1 MSSPVGR
8 EAWIAPAKINLWLAI
23 LRRRDDGY
31 HEIDTGLQAI
41 DLADTLIFEP
51 APAGLE
57 LDCRVDGDW
66 TNAVPPGEENLA
78 ARAARLL
85 AERTGHALRLRLTV
99 AKAIPPAAGLGG
111 GSSDAAAVLVALA
124 RRFAV
129 PDPGHTLHALA
140 AELGA
145 DVPFFL
151 VGGTQRARG
160 IGDRL
165 EPIDSPAE
173 RWGILVWPGVFVDT
187 AWAYHA
193 WDEMRASGTCASPAR
208 PATNDFQPIVFD
220 RYSAVRRAAEVLAS
234 GAAAVVALSG
244 SGAAV
249 YALYA
254 DEPARD
260 GELERVRGEVTA
272 ISPEA
277 RTWAFTT
284 IDHGVRPAEG
294 WACQGSGSPVTL

>member
-1 MSSPVGR
+1 MTEPVAR
-8 EAWIAPAKINLWLAI
+8 ETWIAPAKVNLWLAI
-23 LRRRDDGY
+23 LGRRDDGY

-41 DLADTLIFEP
+41 DLADTLSLEP

-57 LDCRVDGDW
+57 LDCKVDGDW
-66 TNAVPPGEENLA
+66 RNVVPAGEENLA

-85 AERTGHALRLRLTV
+85 AARTGHALRLSLTID
-99 AKAIPPAAGLGG
+99 KAIPPGAGLGG

-151 VGGTQRARG
+151 AGGTQRARG

-165 EPIDSPAE
+165 EPIDPPGE
-173 RWGILVWPGVFVDT
+173 RWGVLVWPGVFIDT

-193 WDEMRASGTCASPAR
+193 WDEMRANGTGASPVR
-208 PATNDFQPIVFD
+208 PGRNDFESIVFD
-220 RYSAVRRAAEVLAS
+220 HYPAVRRAADVLAS
-234 GAAAVVALSG
+234 SAAAAVTLSG
-244 SGAAV
+244 SGGAV
-249 YALYA
+249 YALYGDRA
-254 DEPARD
+254 ARD
-260 GELERVRGEVTA
+260 TEHDRVRGEVSA
-272 ISPEA
+272 ISPEG

-294 WACQGSGSPVTL
+294 RPRRASSFR